1 MALFVTIIAL
11 AYQAVGRIWR
21 GVSNNRAKLAL
32 AWALGV
38 ALLTHTM
45 SFFAVSYFGQ
55 IIIVWYLLLGMIGS
69 LAPVRSAAPL
79 PSSLTSPA
87 IPANPVGMQGHART

>member
-1 MALFVTIIAL
+1 M
-11 AYQAVGRIWR
+11 WR

-45 SFFAVSYFGQ
+45 SFLAVSYFGQ

-69 LAPVRSAAPL
+69 LASVRSAAPL
-79 PSSLTSPA
+79 TSSFSGPA
-87 IPANPVGMQGHART
+87 VPVNAIGIQGHVRS